1 LLFSNP
7 RGTNYVC
14 ATRDHLLQ
22 ALSINKIN
30 SAAPCKQ
37 TKAWSGK
44 QAPDRMLTYGGM
56 SKGRL

>member
-37 TKAWSGK
+37 TKAWSGTIAGE
-44 QAPDRMLTYGGM
+44 QCLRRREL
-56 SKGRL
+56 